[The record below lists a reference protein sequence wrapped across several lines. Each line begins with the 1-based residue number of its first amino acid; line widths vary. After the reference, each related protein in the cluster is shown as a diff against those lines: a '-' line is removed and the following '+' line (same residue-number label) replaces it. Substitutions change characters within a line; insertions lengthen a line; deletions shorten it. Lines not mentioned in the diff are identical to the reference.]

1 MISAVKFIDYFVH
14 DLLDF
19 TLLNKKDKNF
29 MKEFNVF
36 SIKVAVG
43 EIVNILE
50 DKAALK
56 NINLQILY
64 SGFESDFV
72 RTDSKR
78 FQQVLLNLLSNAM
91 KFTDRNG

>member
-14 DLLDF
+14 DILDF

-29 MKEFNVF
+29 MKEMNIF
-36 SIKVAVG
+36 SIDVAVE

-56 NINLQILY
+56 NITVSTIY
-64 SGFESDFV
+64 TGFD
-72 RTDSKR
+72 
-78 FQQVLLNLLSNAM
+78 
-91 KFTDRNG
+91 